1 MIQIRQAS
9 FQVVLWVTDRSGD
22 DPALEL
28 GFDTLEEAEAAF
40 DEQTKSGSYQTAILM
55 EFRKR
60 MGAWNLLKSFPAKEI

>member
-1 MIQIRQAS
+1 MIQIRQTN
-9 FQVVLWVTDRSGD
+9 FQVVLWVTDRSGH

-40 DEQTKSGSYQTAILM
+40 EEQTKSGRYQTAILM

-60 MGAWNLLKSFPAKEI
+60 MGAWNLIKAYPEV